1 MHHEHPYP
9 ARYRFWIPLIAVV
22 YLLVIF
28 SLLFGITAARFRAG
42 ANGSA
47 QIHIASFAANTATV
61 TGGDLTVDCSADETT
76 ATYTF
81 SVSNYKD
88 GVTAEVDIGYWIT
101 VAVSSPLPS
110 GVNMS
115 IDGKS
120 GTTSND
126 GLVYSFESDTW
137 VMTAGTKQTTNHTL
151 TFTVDP
157 DALTDSVQIDNVNV
171 SVTVEQIN

>member
-1 MHHEHPYP
+1 MHHEHSYP

-47 QIHIASFAANTATV
+47 QIRIASFAANAATV
-61 TGGDLTVDCSADETT
+61 TGGDLAIDCAADETT

-88 GVTAEVDIGYWIT
+88 GITAEVDIGYWVT
-101 VAVSSPLPS
+101 VTLSSPLPN
-110 GVNMS
+110 GLTMS
-115 IDGKS
+115 IDGIS
-120 GTTSND
+120 GTASDD

-137 VMTAGTKQTTNHTL
+137 IMTAGTQQTANHTL

-157 DALTDSVQIDNVNV
+157 DAITDSVQIENVNV